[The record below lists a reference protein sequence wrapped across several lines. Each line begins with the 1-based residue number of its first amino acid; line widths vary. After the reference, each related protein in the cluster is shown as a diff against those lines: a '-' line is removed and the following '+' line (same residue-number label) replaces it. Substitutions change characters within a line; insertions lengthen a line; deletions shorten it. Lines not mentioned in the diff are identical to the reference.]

1 MIQYNIYPTHL
12 LWLGYL
18 SEAKAK
24 AKKAELTSD
33 LSDACENKANRKLK
47 KKKITYSPSPDCISS
62 ESDDGC
68 PIFLSG
74 IYIF

>member
-1 MIQYNIYPTHL
+1 MIQYNTYPTHL
-12 LWLGYL
+12 LWLGSL

-24 AKKAELTSD
+24 AKRAELTSD
-33 LSDACENKANRKLK
+33 LSDAYENKVNRKFK
-47 KKKITYSPSPDCISS
+47 TKKITYSPSHDGISS

-68 PIFLSG
+68 PIFVSG